1 MSTCFGQQVVFSK
14 LHWKFNF
21 TGNFFC
27 CQCCLSLPSAQN
39 LHTTIHF
46 PLLNKVSIA
55 RVVALFLKQTFCC
68 QQQLQQTRKH
78 PVLVLA
84 SPTSPSC
91 AGVLSQKLG
100 HWFCGPNLWLSSETA
115 FRSDSQIIGR
125 VLNFNSNL
133 NSAIWPMDC
142 EGWSAPKSQTN
153 LCGVWNS
160 L

>member
-1 MSTCFGQQVVFSK
+1 MIERLSKAMSTCFGQQVVFSK

-100 HWFCGPNLWLSSETA
+100 HWFCSPNLWLSSE
-115 FRSDSQIIGR
+115 
-125 VLNFNSNL
+125 NL

-153 LCGVWNS
+153 LCGVRNS